1 MVGESPPDVHD
12 DDTEGP
18 GGPFSSWTAAYV
30 SVAAVTVLIILL
42 LYWFTVAM
50 DFSRT

>member
-1 MVGESPPDVHD
+1 MTNESPPGVHD

-18 GGPFSSWTAAYV
+18 GRPFSSWTGVYV
-30 SVAAVTVLIILL
+30 SVAVATVLTILL